1 MSEQNNQRLRQ
12 LAESFTKEIA
22 QIDQDSERAFINDLI
37 EAVSTPPKKI
47 PEPVFREI
55 FLPYFTG
62 ERKPDPKNSA
72 IAHWIGLVGSASEPA
87 DIVDVKG
94 DVLFQ
99 VPPMYDSSVIDTRR
113 NSKDAKNFATIFSVY
128 EEEARVHPALGKKF
142 LVEELSKKADA
153 TIPENMSDKSEY
165 SWDPVLKY
173 YKLIP
178 DTQEQVKNA
187 PQQTPGD
194 DELDFGDE

>member
-1 MSEQNNQRLRQ
+1 MSEQKNQRLHS

-22 QIDQDSERAFINDLI
+22 KIDEESERAFINDLI
-37 EAVSTPPKKI
+37 DAVTTPPKKI

-62 ERKPDPKNSA
+62 ERKPDPNNSA
-72 IAHWIGLVGSASEPA
+72 IAHWIGLVGSASDPA

-94 DVLFQ
+94 EVLFQ

-142 LVEELSKKADA
+142 LVEELSKKADV
-153 TIPENMSDKSEY
+153 TIPEDMAEKSKY

-178 DTQEQVKNA
+178 DTPEKGKVQEN
-187 PQQTPGD
+187 QTPGD
-194 DELDFGDE
+194 DDLEFED

>member
-1 MSEQNNQRLRQ
+1 MSEQKNQRLHS

-22 QIDQDSERAFINDLI
+22 KIDEESERAFINDLI
-37 EAVSTPPKKI
+37 DAVTTPPKKI

-62 ERKPDPKNSA
+62 ERKPDPNNSA
-72 IAHWIGLVGSASEPA
+72 IAHWIGLVGSASDPA

-94 DVLFQ
+94 EVLFQ

-142 LVEELSKKADA
+142 LVEELSKKADV
-153 TIPENMSDKSEY
+153 TIPEDMAEKSKY

-178 DTQEQVKNA
+178 DTPENNKAQVN
-187 PQQTPGD
+187 QTPGD
-194 DELDFGDE
+194 DDLEFED

>member
-1 MSEQNNQRLRQ
+1 MSEQKNQRLHS

-22 QIDQDSERAFINDLI
+22 KIDEESERAFINNLI
-37 EAVSTPPKKI
+37 DAVTTPPKKI

-62 ERKPDPKNSA
+62 ERKPDPNNSA
-72 IAHWIGLVGSASEPA
+72 IAHWIGLVGSASDPA

-142 LVEELSKKADA
+142 LVEELSKKADV
-153 TIPENMSDKSEY
+153 TIPEDMAEKSKY

-178 DTQEQVKNA
+178 DTPEKGKVQEN
-187 PQQTPGD
+187 QTPGD
-194 DELDFGDE
+194 DDLEFED

>member
-1 MSEQNNQRLRQ
+1 MSEQKNQRLHS

-22 QIDQDSERAFINDLI
+22 KIDEESERAFINDLI
-37 EAVSTPPKKI
+37 DAVTTPPKKI

-62 ERKPDPKNSA
+62 ERKPDPNNSA
-72 IAHWIGLVGSASEPA
+72 IAHWIGLVGSASDPA

-142 LVEELSKKADA
+142 LVEELSKKADV
-153 TIPENMSDKSEY
+153 TIPEDMAEKSKY

-178 DTQEQVKNA
+178 DTPENNKAQVN
-187 PQQTPGD
+187 QTPGD
-194 DELDFGDE
+194 DDLEFED

>member
-1 MSEQNNQRLRQ
+1 MSEQKNQRLHS

-22 QIDQDSERAFINDLI
+22 KIDEESERAFINDLI
-37 EAVSTPPKKI
+37 DAVTTPPKKI

-62 ERKPDPKNSA
+62 ERKPDPNNSA
-72 IAHWIGLVGSASEPA
+72 IAHWIGLVGSASDPA

-94 DVLFQ
+94 EVLFQ

-128 EEEARVHPALGKKF
+128 EEEARVHPVLGKKF
-142 LVEELSKKADA
+142 LVEELSKKADV
-153 TIPENMSDKSEY
+153 TIPEDMAEKSKY

-178 DTQEQVKNA
+178 DTPENNKTQEN
-187 PQQTPGD
+187 QTPGD
-194 DELDFGDE
+194 DDLEFED

>member
-1 MSEQNNQRLRQ
+1 MSEQKNQRLRQ

-22 QIDQDSERAFINDLI
+22 KIDEESERAFINDLI
-37 EAVSTPPKKI
+37 DAVTTPPKKI

-62 ERKPDPKNSA
+62 ERKPDPNNSA
-72 IAHWIGLVGSASEPA
+72 IAHWIGLVGSASDPA

-94 DVLFQ
+94 EVLFQ

-142 LVEELSKKADA
+142 LVEELSKKADV
-153 TIPENMSDKSEY
+153 TIPEDMAEKSKY

-178 DTQEQVKNA
+178 DTPEKGKVQEN
-187 PQQTPGD
+187 QTPGD
-194 DELDFGDE
+194 DDLEFED

>member
-1 MSEQNNQRLRQ
+1 MSEQKNQRLHS

-22 QIDQDSERAFINDLI
+22 KIDEESERAFINDLI
-37 EAVSTPPKKI
+37 DAVTTPPKKI

-62 ERKPDPKNSA
+62 ERKPDPNNSA
-72 IAHWIGLVGSASEPA
+72 IAHWIGLVGSASDPA

-142 LVEELSKKADA
+142 LVEELSKKADV
-153 TIPENMSDKSEY
+153 TIPEDMAEKSKY

-178 DTQEQVKNA
+178 DTPENNKTQVN
-187 PQQTPGD
+187 QTPGD
-194 DELDFGDE
+194 DDLEFED

>member
-1 MSEQNNQRLRQ
+1 MSEQKNQRLHS

-22 QIDQDSERAFINDLI
+22 KIDEESERAFINDLI

-62 ERKPDPKNSA
+62 ERKPDPNNSA
-72 IAHWIGLVGSASEPA
+72 IAHWIGLVGSASDPA

-142 LVEELSKKADA
+142 LVEELSKKADV
-153 TIPENMSDKSEY
+153 TIPEDMAEKSKY

-178 DTQEQVKNA
+178 DTPEKGKVQEN
-187 PQQTPGD
+187 QTPGD
-194 DELDFGDE
+194 DDLEFED

>member
-1 MSEQNNQRLRQ
+1 MSEQKNQRLHS

-22 QIDQDSERAFINDLI
+22 KIDEESERAFINDLI
-37 EAVSTPPKKI
+37 DAVTTPPKKI

-62 ERKPDPKNSA
+62 ERKPDPNNSA
-72 IAHWIGLVGSASEPA
+72 IAHWIGLVGSASDPA

-94 DVLFQ
+94 EVLFQ

-142 LVEELSKKADA
+142 LVEELSKKADV
-153 TIPENMSDKSEY
+153 TIPEDMAEKSKY

-178 DTQEQVKNA
+178 DTPENNKTQEN
-187 PQQTPGD
+187 QTPGD
-194 DELDFGDE
+194 DDLEFED

>member
-1 MSEQNNQRLRQ
+1 MSEQKNQRLHS

-22 QIDQDSERAFINDLI
+22 KIDEESERAFINDLI
-37 EAVSTPPKKI
+37 DAVTTPPKKI

-62 ERKPDPKNSA
+62 ERKPDPNNSA
-72 IAHWIGLVGSASEPA
+72 IAHWIGLVGSASDPA

-142 LVEELSKKADA
+142 LVEELSKKADV
-153 TIPENMSDKSEY
+153 TIPEDMAEKSKY

-178 DTQEQVKNA
+178 DTPEKGKVQEN
-187 PQQTPGD
+187 QTPGD
-194 DELDFGDE
+194 DDLEFED